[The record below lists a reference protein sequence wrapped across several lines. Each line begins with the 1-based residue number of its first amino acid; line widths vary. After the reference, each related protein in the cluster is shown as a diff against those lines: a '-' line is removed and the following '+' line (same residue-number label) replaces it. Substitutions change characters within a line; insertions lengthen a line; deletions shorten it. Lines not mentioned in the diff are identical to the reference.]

1 MQLLQYIEY
10 RLDKA
15 IDMLMRSGASKIEVV
30 LYLEDLKKILKG
42 EEKEIVDGD
51 FKEVGIRGIEKR
63 GLIKDDWN

>member
-42 EEKEIVDGD
+42 QEKEIVDGD
-51 FKEVGIRGIEKR
+51 FKEVEIKTIE
-63 GLIKDDWN
+63 G